1 MSIPSSST
9 SRVRPI
15 GGHLI
20 WLAAVLGLACTGVV
34 SGDVGGGGAGSSGS
48 KDAAVRD
55 TRASTGGTGAGTGG
69 SGSGMG
75 GSGGSGAGG
84 SAGAG
89 GSGNAGSGG
98 SAGSGGAGGQPGD
111 ASVGSEARPG
121 TGGSGGSGVTPVG
134 DGGSPTAG
142 PAGPWARGVTLG
154 LVEVTQ
160 GVFVKIGEG
169 ATVVAPEMRN
179 APLIEGRPLF
189 VRAYVSGTLGRR
201 LRGVLDVQY
210 GGAAG
215 KGYEDAKMMAGVSN
229 AEQLA
234 TTFNFLVPAAEV
246 RPGMAMAVSIYE
258 AAETAMGPDPATPP
272 RFPASGTTDLAIKAG
287 RMVLDVVAVPV
298 SGPSGALMDTPARR
312 QKLEN
317 DIYDLYP
324 VQKVNLR
331 IRAPHVLTAAMTSS
345 SAGFTA
351 LRNARME
358 DGAKPWEYYH
368 LLVGRPDH
376 TFSFAG
382 VASGAGA
389 TANDASRRV
398 AITAVGMR
406 AIDGNTNTTAHE
418 IGHNHGR
425 NHAPACGAAGP
436 DSMFPYMNGAMGVNG
451 FSLSTMALKSKAMFK
466 ELMGYCRPRW
476 ISDYTWKMLEAR
488 VRIISAMSATG
499 AMTTMLETR
508 SLQAYAA
515 VGERPEWGVVSGSL
529 VDEGLRPTAA
539 RRARLT
545 LAGGRTVEAAVS
557 VQLLSDDVTRE
568 LAVNLPADEEVVRA
582 EITVDGETFAVDVAG
597 L

>member
-1 MSIPSSST
+1 MSIPSPST
-9 SRVRPI
+9 LRARISAARA
-15 GGHLI
+15 L
-20 WLAAVLGLACTGVV
+20 WLAAALGVGCTGAVT
-34 SGDVGGGGAGSSGS
+34 GGVNGAGGAGGSGS
-48 KDAAVRD
+48 DRRDASVRD
-55 TRASTGGTGAGTGG
+55 TRGSTGGTSGSAGTGSGGSAG
-69 SGSGMG
+69 SGAPTTG

-84 SAGAG
+84 SGAG
-89 GSGNAGSGG
+89 GAGTGGAAGSAGGSGG
-98 SAGSGGAGGQPGD
+98 SAAPSD
-111 ASVGSEARPG
+111 AAASEARPG
-121 TGGSGGSGVTPVG
+121 TGGSGGGGPV
-134 DGGSPTAG
+134 DGGSPSAG

-169 ATVVAPEMRN
+169 TTVVAPEMRN

-189 VRAYVSGTLGRR
+189 VRAHVSGTLGRR

-215 KGYEDAKMMAGVSN
+215 KGYEDAKMMAGASN
-229 AEQLA
+229 PEMLA

-258 AAETAMGPDPATPP
+258 ADAAMGPDPATPP
-272 RFPASGTTDLAIKAG
+272 RFPREGTTDLAIKAG
-287 RMVLDVVAVPV
+287 RMVLDVVAMPV
-298 SGPSGALMDTPARR
+298 TGPSGALMDTPARR
-312 QKLEN
+312 LKLEN
-317 DIYDLYP
+317 DLYDLYP
-324 VQKVNLR
+324 VQKVNIR
-331 IRAPHVLTAAMTSS
+331 FRAPLVLTAAMTSS

-368 LLVGRPDH
+368 LLIGRPDH

-389 TANDASRRV
+389 TANDGNRRV

-406 AIDGNTNTTAHE
+406 AVDGNTNTFAHE

-425 NHAPACGAAGP
+425 AHAPACGAAGP
-436 DSMFPYMNGAMGVNG
+436 DDDFPYMNGALGTNG
-451 FSLSTMALKSKAMFK
+451 FSLSTMTLYSKTRYK

-476 ISDYTWKMLEAR
+476 ISDFTWKMLEVR
-488 VRIISAMSATG
+488 VRIISAMSAAG
-499 AMTTMLETR
+499 ATTTMLETR

-529 VDEGLRPTAA
+529 VDASVQPSAA
-539 RRARLT
+539 RRAQLT
-545 LAGGRTVEAAVS
+545 LASGRTVEAAVS
-557 VQLLSDDVTRE
+557 VQLLSDGVTRE
-568 LAVNLPADEEVVRA
+568 LAVNLPADHDLA
-582 EITVDGETFAVDVAG
+582 LGLITVVF
-597 L
+597 